1 MYLFTIKQYEF
12 RTVHKDFVVIPYQL
26 YMRREE
32 ITT

>member
-26 YMRREE
+26 YM
-32 ITT
+32 